1 MVGAV
6 PEEVLKK
13 IVDGIPKKRLGQPE
27 EIARAVA
34 FLVDENAGFITGETI
49 SINGGHNML

>member
-1 MVGAV
+1 MLV
-6 PEEVLKK
+6 K
-13 IVDGIPKKRLGQPE
+13 IVNSIPKKRLGQSE

-49 SINGGHNML
+49 TINGGHNMI